1 MKLVE
6 LARTVRSK
14 NAGPLKLTL
23 DLLFDDEAAYRR
35 ALQSP
40 ALEPGAMARLYG
52 REEGTLEVLPYP
64 AALAIKIVTDR
75 LLISGDVGDRD
86 VYGAQQHAPL
96 LDLEL

>member
-40 ALEPGAMARLYG
+40 VFPKRQSGIRVAGCRLCAFRITATG
-52 REEGTLEVLPYP
+52 SRTGPWPRQTVGLTGVSRLMR
-64 AALAIKIVTDR
+64 KIESIAV
-75 LLISGDVGDRD
+75 V
-86 VYGAQQHAPL
+86 
-96 LDLEL
+96 

>member
-35 ALQSP
+35 VLQSP
-40 ALEPGAMARLYG
+40 ALEPGSVARLYG
-52 REEGTLEVLPYP
+52 RREGTVEVLPHP
-64 AALAIKIVTDR
+64 AALAIKIV
-75 LLISGDVGDRD
+75 VGF
-86 VYGAQQHAPL
+86 VMAIFWFVVVIAAVVAVL
-96 LDLEL
+96 WALKTIL